1 MVPKKVYHASKQQNQ
16 ETIKPAFK
24 GHNKKLVYA
33 TKNKP
38 LAALFLSWKGGDFTC
53 QIIGGETTLVERFE
67 GALDH
72 RYSGI
77 SGSIYTLP
85 GEKFEE
91 SKTDWQFEVTCKEE
105 VTPLNEEKIEE
116 AKKYLMKLKEKG
128 KIKIVY
134 HPNKPDYI
142 PKDDS
147 DLVQKAVKL
156 AKQDKEKAM
165 EIIEKYHP
173 NLKNRVLKKL
183 KEE

>member
-1 MVPKKVYHASKQQNQ
+1 V
-16 ETIKPAFK
+16 
-24 GHNKKLVYA
+24 
-33 TKNKP
+33 
-38 LAALFLSWKGGDFTC
+38 
-53 QIIGGETTLVERFE
+53 
-67 GALDH
+67 
-72 RYSGI
+72 